1 MENPHRRQ
9 ARVCRPISALIV
21 TLLCIAFGSG
31 CDRIA
36 ASSNWQVVRLGEP
49 IGRRLVARESREVL
63 RTAARLDVAA
73 MLPAGCMLDIGYA
86 STREDIRR
94 VFRVKAFTEAGAE
107 VELLE
112 TPVDMKVD
120 WVDSRYRVPRG
131 GFSSLRLE
139 IDGDHADAYWSRP
152 IAYCPTQGKR
162 SDVKNV
168 VLVSLDTLRADRL
181 GVYANPHELTPAMDR
196 IGAEGTL
203 FEYAYAPYP
212 NTLSSHATLFTGFYP
227 TQHGIVAGRM
237 QKIPADAKTLARAFF
252 DAGHYTIA
260 FTENGYVASGWGF
273 AAGFDRYH
281 NGTEPAVKGQFSGNA
296 EDTFSLA
303 LGWLET
309 RTDVPFFMFLHTYEV
324 HKPYDPAPE
333 RIRKLW
339 KQRGI
344 HYSGRFEARFGPLWG
359 FAYNRGDLL
368 LTRSNRRQIEL
379 LYDAEVIDLDAQV
392 GRLERALDRHGLA
405 GDTLV
410 VLMSDHGEEFD
421 EHGFLGHG
429 DTLHQEALR
438 IPMILRLP
446 GRVPAGR
453 RIASPVGLI
462 DLGPTIA
469 ELAGIERPFDDAPAQ
484 SLVTDIMGR
493 ANGLTRPVF
502 SELEDTLGAC
512 VTRRAGKFKTCP
524 YRGVAVRE
532 GRFAFIHRAVTGE
545 VQLFDYAT
553 DRAEQRNVADR
564 FTKRTAYFESLVS
577 EFRANVEATKTLVVP
592 HRVDSETQQNLKAL
606 GYVD

>member
-1 MENPHRRQ
+1 
-9 ARVCRPISALIV
+9 
-21 TLLCIAFGSG
+21 
-31 CDRIA
+31 
-36 ASSNWQVVRLGEP
+36 
-49 IGRRLVARESREVL
+49 
-63 RTAARLDVAA
+63 
-73 MLPAGCMLDIGYA
+73 MLDIGYA
-86 STREDIRR
+86 SVREDIRR
-94 VFRVKAFTEAGAE
+94 VFRVKAFTEEGAE

-112 TPVDMKVD
+112 APVDMKVD
-120 WVDSRYRVPRG
+120 WVDSRHRVPRG

-152 IAYCPTQGKR
+152 IAYCPLPGER

-181 GVYANPHELTPAMDR
+181 GVYANPHELTPVMDR

-252 DAGHYTIA
+252 DAGHHTVA

-281 NGTEPAVKGQFSGNA
+281 NGAEPAVKGQFLGNA
-296 EDTFSLA
+296 EDTFTSA
-303 LGWLET
+303 LNWLET
-309 RTDVPFFMFLHTYEV
+309 RADVPFFMFLHSYEV
-324 HKPYDPAPE
+324 HKPYDPTPK
-333 RIRKLW
+333 RIQKLW

-344 HYSGRFEARFGPLWG
+344 RYSGPFEARFDSLWG
-359 FAYNRGDLL
+359 LAFNRRNSV
-368 LTRSNRRQIEL
+368 LTRSDRRQIEL
-379 LYDAEVIDLDAQV
+379 LYDAEVIGLDAQV

-405 GDTLV
+405 DDTLV

-429 DTLHQEALR
+429 DTLHQQALR

-453 RIASPVGLI
+453 RITSPVGLI

-469 ELAGIERPFDDAPAQ
+469 ELAGIEHPFDDAPAQ
-484 SLVTDIMGR
+484 SLVTEIMGR

-512 VTRRAGKFKTCP
+512 VTRKAGKFKSCP
-524 YRGVAVRE
+524 YKGVAVRE

-553 DRAEQRNVADR
+553 DRAERRNVADQ
-564 FTKRTAYFESLVS
+564 FTERTAYFESLVS
-577 EFRANVEATKTLVVP
+577 EFRADVEATKTLAAP
-592 HRVDSETQQNLKAL
+592 HRVDSETRRNLKAL